1 MSDQTPFYVTT
12 PIYYVNDRPHV
23 GHAYTTLAAD
33 TLTRWHRLKDIPSYS
48 LTGTDEHGQK
58 IEQAARKA
66 GVSPQEHADR
76 FSTPFRN
83 MLGIIGASPDDFI
96 RTTEARHKD
105 IVHQLWR
112 AMREAGDIY
121 LSTYEGWYSVSDEA
135 YFAED
140 ELIHG
145 KAPSGHEVTWMVE
158 ESYFFRL
165 SKYGEALLAHID
177 AHPEF
182 IQPQSRA
189 NEIKRF
195 VEGGLQ
201 DISISRSNFT
211 WGIPVPDDD
220 QHVIYVWVDAL
231 SNYISAL
238 GGPKAPLYE
247 QFWSQSCHLIGKDI
261 LRFHAVY
268 WPCFLM
274 SAGLPLPQKIFAHG
288 WWTVEGEKMSKSKG
302 NAIDPEAAV
311 KAVGADAFRYF
322 LLREISFGS
331 DGDFSQSALLTRI
344 NSDLANDYGN
354 LLNRTLGMLGKY
366 RSSITPAQLHDH
378 EDSALIEYENQLLE
392 GFRQAR
398 IDLDEAMNAF
408 RFHDALR
415 AIWSLVSAGNKYVD
429 QCAPW
434 TLAKAGDTSA
444 KDLDR
449 ALYNLCELLRIV
461 GIWTIPFLP
470 TKAVELLHALR
481 IPERDRTW
489 AQTEEWG
496 QLSFSTE
503 LAKPNALFP
512 RLEGPLHL
520 TRAVLENDEQKGKR
534 SKSETQSEVK
544 SKMKSQ
550 ADAKIE
556 SIQHKEETIEF
567 EDFLKLQIKVAQVLT
582 AEHHPDADRLLVLT
596 LNAGENEPRTVCA
609 GIASAY
615 APTDLI
621 GQRVALLSNLKPRKI
636 RGIMSEGMLLA
647 AGEGKEIRLMSVDP
661 SVPIGSRVS

>member
-1 MSDQTPFYVTT
+1 MSEQTPFYVTT

-33 TLTRWHRLKDIPSYS
+33 TLARWHHLKGAPAYS

-58 IEQAARKA
+58 IEQAASKA
-66 GVSPQEHADR
+66 GVTPQEHADR
-76 FSTPFRN
+76 YSAPFRE
-83 MLGIIGASPDDFI
+83 MVSAIGAEPNDFI
-96 RTTEARHKD
+96 RTTEERHKTF
-105 IVHQLWR
+105 VHQLWR
-112 AMREAGDIY
+112 AMRDAGDIY
-121 LSTYEGWYSVSDEA
+121 LGKYEGWYSVSDEA
-135 YFAED
+135 YFTED
-140 ELIHG
+140 ELVDG
-145 KAPSGHEVTWMVE
+145 KAPTGSEVTWMVE

-165 SKYGEALLAHID
+165 SKYGEALLAHIE
-177 AHPEF
+177 ANPRF

-201 DISISRSNFT
+201 DISISRSNFS

-220 QHVIYVWVDAL
+220 KHVIYVWVDAL

-238 GGPKAPLYE
+238 GGTGSELY
-247 QFWSQSCHLIGKDI
+247 QRFWSESCHLIGKDI

-274 SAGLPLPQKIFAHG
+274 SAGLPLPKSIFAHG

-302 NAIDPEAAV
+302 NAIDPHAAV

-331 DGDFSQSALLTRI
+331 DGDFSQSALLTRV

-366 RSSITPAQLHDH
+366 RASVTPSQLQPQGGSDLVAF
-378 EDSALIEYENQLLE
+378 EAQLLE
-392 GFRQAR
+392 AHQRAR
-398 IDLDEAMNAF
+398 ADLDQAMSEL

-434 TLAKAGDTSA
+434 TLAKAGEERASE
-444 KDLDR
+444 LDR
-449 ALYNLCELLRIV
+449 ALYNLCELLRVV
-461 GIWTIPFLP
+461 GIWTLPFLP
-470 TKAVELLHALR
+470 TKAVELLEALR
-481 IPERDRTW
+481 VSPEGRTW
-489 AQTEEWG
+489 EQTKAWG
-496 QLSFSTE
+496 QLPFGVE

-512 RLEGPLHL
+512 RLEGPLLL
-520 TRAVLENDEQKGKR
+520 TRAAVEAASAPATAPASSSAS
-534 SKSETQSEVK
+534 SKSTKGSSKPAKASEPA
-544 SKMKSQ
+544 SE
-550 ADAKIE
+550 DAE
-556 SIQHKEETIEF
+556 PVAF
-567 EDFLKLQIKVAQVLT
+567 DDFLKLHIKVAQVLT
-582 AEHHPDADRLLVLT
+582 AERHPNADRLLVLT
-596 LNAGENEPRTVCA
+596 LDAGEAEPRTVCA

-615 APTDLI
+615 EPADLV
-621 GQRVALLSNLKPRKI
+621 GARVALLSNLTPRKI
-636 RGIMSEGMLLA
+636 RGVVSQGMLLA
-647 AGEGKEIRLMSVDP
+647 AGEGEGVRLMSVDP
-661 SVPIGSRVS
+661 TVPVGSRVS